1 MAINKTINK
10 STKSHGAMRN
20 CMEYVLKESKIGSGL
35 VMVTGPFDSP
45 VIDYDS
51 VYQSFLTEKRIWN
64 KHSGRM
70 YAHNI
75 ISWHKDEDISLEEV
89 FDFGVE
95 FASNWF
101 EGFQTLIA
109 VHQDRDHVH
118 VHLVTNTVS
127 YEDGRKLHNTRK
139 DLERMKQLTNEMCL
153 ERGLSVAL
161 KGKNFHGED
170 LEEPSDYEMNLFNF
184 YTIVYEKLKVLLQSG
199 FTLDEGQLRLPISD
213 FDETLREG
221 LINCLAHADYIQ
233 AYPSTKIEVFDGWFR
248 FVNPGKMLI
257 STRQF
262 RIRGDSRPRNGI
274 IMKLF
279 RLLGASERQGFG
291 GPLIYKTAVSNDYR
305 NPEILT
311 DIEKTE
317 LRVWNIDLADSYP
330 ELTEEEKSTLRH
342 IIKQVEPLSVN
353 QIRTKLDISEYR
365 MRKIVTTLE
374 EKNLIQKIG
383 NGPSTRYE
391 VVKESTEFLTQM
403 QMALENI
410 KVQEQ

>member
-1 MAINKTINK
+1 MPKYRKIQKGGRTAMAINKTINK

-64 KHSGRM
+64 KDSGRM

-101 EGFQTLIA
+101 DGFQTLIA

-170 LEEPSDYEMNLFNF
+170 LEEGHVKAWSKDKYHLLANESKDSYLTDCGLVVLDSMEQCESKEQFMSNMKKRGWKVIWKDSRKNITFENEEGKKVRDKNLFKTFN
-184 YTIVYEKLKVLLQSG
+184 L
-199 FTLDEGQLRLPISD
+199 
-213 FDETLREG
+213 
-221 LINCLAHADYIQ
+221 N
-233 AYPSTKIEVFDGWFR
+233 
-248 FVNPGKMLI
+248 
-257 STRQF
+257 
-262 RIRGDSRPRNGI
+262 
-274 IMKLF
+274 IMKEE
-279 RLLGASERQGFG
+279 LLNEFERQSKIRLRRESDDELERYCREMEANIG
-291 GPLIYKTAVSNDYR
+291 GDYTETER
-305 NPEILT
+305 GEGRLCN
-311 DIEKTE
+311 IEETKSE
-317 LRVWNIDLADSYP
+317 VEGAD
-330 ELTEEEKSTLRH
+330 
-342 IIKQVEPLSVN
+342 
-353 QIRTKLDISEYR
+353 
-365 MRKIVTTLE
+365 
-374 EKNLIQKIG
+374 
-383 NGPSTRYE
+383 
-391 VVKESTEFLTQM
+391 
-403 QMALENI
+403 
-410 KVQEQ
+410 